1 MKNEIILVRKGTK
14 RNDKLL
20 RKREQAGFVFGERE
34 REKWPKGH
42 CSEKAPKEEIFHRSP
57 SAVTK
62 AQAVLEGMCLGSPR
76 FVNRKSGG
84 FLSLVSSKPWGDSS
98 MRLQAWKTCTL

>member
-34 REKWPKGH
+34 RNGQKGTAVKRH
-42 CSEKAPKEEIFHRSP
+42 QRKRTFIRAHLQSQKLKPCWKECAW
-57 SAVTK
+57 AVH
-62 AQAVLEGMCLGSPR
+62 GS
-76 FVNRKSGG
+76 
-84 FLSLVSSKPWGDSS
+84 
-98 MRLQAWKTCTL
+98 